1 MLPKPL
7 SNAKGTVGPFL
18 RRGVPYRSMYLIV
31 VGAGGIGS
39 AIIDLAV
46 RDHHN
51 VAVIERDA
59 KKAETIIRRYDVLV
73 FNADAASADILR
85 EAGAERADAL
95 IATTHDDATNLMVI
109 AAAGDLGVPTIVSVV
124 NNPEHTDLF
133 RRLGAHVMENPD
145 VIVAGYLYHA
155 AWHPHVRDLVALP
168 GGAQVF
174 RITITE
180 TSPLVGLSLREAGK
194 QNLIPEGVLIAAVE
208 REGDLVIPS
217 GSTVIRAGDNVTV
230 FTKGHIPQS
239 AIEQLTG

>member
-1 MLPKPL
+1 
-7 SNAKGTVGPFL
+7 
-18 RRGVPYRSMYLIV
+18 MYLIV

-46 RDHHN
+46 RDRHN
-51 VAVIERDA
+51 VAVIERDP
-59 KKAETIIRRYDVLV
+59 KKAEAIIRRYDVLV

-109 AAAGDLGVPTIVSVV
+109 AAAGDLGVPTIVAVV
-124 NNPEHTDLF
+124 NNPEHADLF

-145 VIVAGYLYHA
+145 IIVAGYLYHS

-174 RITITE
+174 RITITAN
-180 TSPLVGLSLREAGK
+180 SPLVDLTLREAGK
-194 QNLIPEGVLIAAVE
+194 QGLIPEGLLIAAVE
-208 REGDLVIPS
+208 RNGDLVIPS

-230 FTKGHIPQS
+230 FTKGHVPQS
-239 AIEQLTG
+239 TIEQLTG

>member
-1 MLPKPL
+1 
-7 SNAKGTVGPFL
+7 
-18 RRGVPYRSMYLIV
+18 MYLIV

-46 RDHHN
+46 RDRHN
-51 VAVIERDA
+51 VAVIERDP
-59 KKAETIIRRYDVLV
+59 KKAEAIIRRYDVLV

-180 TSPLVGLSLREAGK
+180 ASPLVGLSLREAGK
-194 QNLIPEGVLIAAVE
+194 KALIPDGVLIAAVE
-208 REGDLVIPS
+208 REGELVIPS